1 VTYSKRLLLASC
13 LAFSLSTP
21 VLAAEPYVTAKMLD
35 IASLMPPPPVTGSA
49 EDQADLRIVLAAQ
62 AQANDLRKAQA
73 FVDSD
78 ETIYIMFTGVLGARF
93 VEANLPK
100 ASALYARISA
110 SEDNTL
116 DASKPFFGRVR
127 PWMAHPEVKAIAK
140 PSKSGSYP
148 SGHTT
153 QVAIDAIVL
162 SAMVP
167 EKSREIWA
175 RAEDYAQSRVIG
187 GMHYPTDIQAGW
199 RAGTAMAAVMFAL
212 PNFRADFAVARDEVR
227 AALGLAPLPAR

>member
-212 PNFRADFAVARDEVR
+212 PNFRADFAAARDEVR